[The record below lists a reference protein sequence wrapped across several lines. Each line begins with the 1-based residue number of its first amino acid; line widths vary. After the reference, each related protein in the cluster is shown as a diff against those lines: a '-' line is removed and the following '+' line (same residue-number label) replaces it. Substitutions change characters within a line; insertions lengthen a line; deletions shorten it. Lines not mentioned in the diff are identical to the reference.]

1 MRRIVYIVLLAIFAA
16 SCAGDM
22 QRRLG
27 EIESMIDTDSV
38 SAYRALLEIDSSSIK
53 NDADRAL
60 YDLLMVEKTVK
71 NYEPVSPSVISRAH
85 RAADYFGDRRLTSR
99 RADAHFYL
107 GRAYQHAKDYPS
119 AIRPALEAIDDATEL
134 GDTFRMAKAHDLLGD
149 IYRMSYLV
157 GPELSHKRLANKFH
171 GAHDRNSLYYIW

>member
-60 YDLLMVEKTVK
+60 YDLLMVEKSVK
-71 NYEPVSPSVISRAH
+71 NYEPVSPALIARAN
-85 RAADYFGDRRLTSR
+85 RAADYYRQRPLSPR
-99 RADAHFYL
+99 RADAFQYL
-107 GRAYQHAKDYPS
+107 GTTCYDAKDYPA
-119 AIRPALEAIDDATEL
+119 AIRSALKAIDDATEL
-134 GDTFRMAKAHDLLGD
+134 GDTFRMAKAHALAGD